1 MSILDLRG
9 PRDLVVSDLY
19 RGYVESM
26 LEKKEDPEGKEDCKY
41 DKGKNIAGV
50 LFEDFPN
57 ALDGVSSVAT
67 FGAEKYKRSSWCTVE
82 NGLQRYQ
89 DALVRHQIAKG
100 RGETLDP
107 ESGRPHSWH
116 IAWNAL
122 AIAELEARLSE
133 SEEGQKEKG
142 PGG

>member
-1 MSILDLRG
+1 MKSLDLPQDSG
-9 PRDLVVSDLY
+9 STDY
-19 RGYVESM
+19 
-26 LEKKEDPEGKEDCKY
+26 KY

-67 FGAEKYKRSSWCTVE
+67 FGAEKYERSSWHKVE

-100 RGETLDP
+100 RGEILDL

-122 AIAELEARLSE
+122 AIAELEAR
-133 SEEGQKEKG
+133 QKETPKE
-142 PGG
+142 P